1 MIILKTL
8 ASILGLIAFFMSVR
22 EFLGKERPSKNW
34 YRVYLSLVSIIVLIT
49 LVLQD
54 WFLVTIWSLVFG
66 LCFFRLKKDG
76 IHIFKN
82 DKMTE

>member
-22 EFLGKERPSKNW
+22 EFLGKERPKKNW
-34 YRVYLSLVSIIVLIT
+34 YRVYLSLVSVIILTT
-49 LVLQD
+49 LALQD
-54 WFLVTIWSLVFG
+54 WVSVIIWSLIFG
-66 LCFFRLKKDG
+66 ICFFRLKKDG
-76 IHIFKN
+76 IYIFKN

>member
-8 ASILGLIAFFMSVR
+8 APILGLIAFIMAIR
-22 EFLGKERPSKNW
+22 EFLGKERPKKNW
-34 YRVYLSLVSIIVLIT
+34 YRVYLILVTLIILTT
-49 LVLQD
+49 LAIHD
-54 WFLVTIWSLVFG
+54 WFSVTIWLIVFVI
-66 LCFFRLKKDG
+66 CFFRLEKDG